1 MAEFR
6 GMPALSAC
14 AFLVVGTEV
23 SAISQSSLC
32 IYQNV
37 NSPYF
42 THKPT
47 GEFYSL
53 QHEIDTLT

>member
-1 MAEFR
+1 
-6 GMPALSAC
+6 MPALSAC